1 LGIAAVRRSGVAAW
15 SSLSSGTLREFW
27 HQTALLLA
35 VLGVMNASNYVF
47 HVVMSR
53 MLGPSDYGALAALL
67 AVVLVVSIPLGVIQT
82 AVAEKTAKLR
92 SVGRGDEVGPLALTT
107 LKGATSLAYA
117 AGLVAALVLTPLLS
131 VFLHVDLLSALLLAP
146 YVVASVPAS
155 VAQGVLQGE
164 RRMKALSAVQLTA
177 TLLRLVFGI
186 VLVSAGLGVTG
197 AVLATAASAVV
208 TVPIAFRMLEIGR
221 DAWGRARRSLA
232 GIRGDVAPALFG
244 LTSFWLL
251 AEADIALARHYLD
264 GEASGFYSSASVI
277 ARALLFLPSA
287 VAIVAFPRFVA
298 ARADREQQLWWLRTS
313 AVAVGVLAAFGFVGL
328 FFLRDPLIRIAFGD
342 SYSAAADLLPILAV
356 AMAWLAVVNV
366 LVFFHIAL
374 ASRAYLISLAGVAL
388 EAILIWRF
396 HDSAEQVALVVC
408 ATSALVAFLQY
419 VSAGSIVRWQRPE
432 RSHLPATPLALEP
445 TLELSVV
452 LPCHNAGAGLRS
464 VLTSLLA
471 HLEPTRSFEI
481 IVVSDGST
489 DDTVEIARSLESRG
503 VRVIECATQ
512 GGKGQALQVGLSEAR
527 GKYVA
532 FCDADGDIAA
542 DAIEPFLTLMRLYDP
557 DVILGSK
564 RHPLSDVYYPPLR
577 RLLSWTYHKITRV
590 LFRINVRDTQ
600 TGFKLIRRDVL
611 AAVLPRLYEKRYAFD
626 LEFLV
631 VARTLGF
638 TRVLEAP
645 VRIHYRFASQV
656 NLASSAGILQDTLAI
671 FYRHQIL
678 DSYRRAGP
686 AAEGSVAPAASR
698 DGSRRILIINWRDLA
713 HPDAGGA
720 EVFTHEVARRWAEQG
735 HDVTQLSS
743 GFAGAPKS
751 DEVDGVRLRRLGRLR
766 TGSFHALVQ
775 RELARL
781 RGYDA
786 VVESV
791 NTIPF
796 LTPLWRGRVPHTL
809 AVFMQLAED
818 VWDAELPRPL
828 AAVGRRIERALLR
841 LYRDV
846 PTAAISPSTRADLQ
860 RLGFTRV
867 TDVPVGL
874 DEAPDVRHVPKAL
887 DPTFLFVGRLAA
899 NKRPEHAVQAFR
911 VIRGAMP
918 GARLWIVGRGPVETE
933 LARALPEG
941 AELLGRLP
949 RAELFERMA
958 AAHCLIV
965 PSVREGWGLV
975 VVEANSVGTP
985 AVGYDIPGLRDSIR
999 HGTTGRLA
1007 PNGDVDALA
1016 DAALAVVADA
1026 DGYEQ
1031 MQAAARAWAASFSW
1045 DETATTLYA
1054 LLMDSASR
1062 TFPESLAD
1070 PAAAQARAR

>member
-1 LGIAAVRRSGVAAW
+1 
-15 SSLSSGTLREFW
+15 
-27 HQTALLLA
+27 
-35 VLGVMNASNYVF
+35 
-47 HVVMSR
+47 
-53 MLGPSDYGALAALL
+53 
-67 AVVLVVSIPLGVIQT
+67 
-82 AVAEKTAKLR
+82 
-92 SVGRGDEVGPLALTT
+92 
-107 LKGATSLAYA
+107 
-117 AGLVAALVLTPLLS
+117 
-131 VFLHVDLLSALLLAP
+131 
-146 YVVASVPAS
+146 
-155 VAQGVLQGE
+155 
-164 RRMKALSAVQLTA
+164 
-177 TLLRLVFGI
+177 
-186 VLVSAGLGVTG
+186 
-197 AVLATAASAVV
+197 
-208 TVPIAFRMLEIGR
+208 
-221 DAWGRARRSLA
+221 
-232 GIRGDVAPALFG
+232 
-244 LTSFWLL
+244 
-251 AEADIALARHYLD
+251 
-264 GEASGFYSSASVI
+264 
-277 ARALLFLPSA
+277 
-287 VAIVAFPRFVA
+287 VA
-298 ARADREQQLWWLRTS
+298 ARADRDQQLWWLRTS

-328 FFLRDPLIRIAFGD
+328 FLLRDPLIRIAFGD
-342 SYSAAADLLPILAV
+342 QYSAAADLLPILAV

-374 ASRAYLISLAGVAL
+374 ASRAYLICLAGVAL
-388 EAILIWRF
+388 EAIFIALF

-419 VSAGSIVRWQRPE
+419 LSAASIVRWQRPE
-432 RSHLPATPLALEP
+432 RSHLAASPLSLEP

-464 VLTSLLA
+464 VLAALLS
-471 HLEPTRSFEI
+471 HLESTRSFEI

-489 DDTVEIARSLESRG
+489 DDTVEIASSLASRG
-503 VRVIECATQ
+503 VRVIDCATQ

-564 RHPLSDVYYPPLR
+564 RHPLSEVYYPPLR
-577 RLLSWTYHKITRV
+577 RILSWTYHKITRV
-590 LFRINVRDTQ
+590 LFRVNVRDTQ

-631 VARTLGF
+631 VARMLGF

-656 NLASSAGILQDTLAI
+656 NLGSSAGILLDTLAI

-678 DSYRRAGP
+678 DSYRRAGQP
-686 AAEGSVAPAASR
+686 ATGSAAPTTSR
-698 DGSRRILIINWRDLA
+698 DGSRRILIINWRDIA

-720 EVFTHEVARRWAEQG
+720 EAFTHEVARRWAEQG

-751 DEVDGVRLRRLGRLR
+751 AELDGVRVRRLGRLR
-766 TGSFHALVQ
+766 TGSFHVLVQ

-786 VVESV
+786 VIESV

-809 AVFMQLAED
+809 AVFHQLAED

-828 AAVGRRIERALLR
+828 AVAGRRIERSLLR

-846 PTAAISPSTRADLQ
+846 PTAAVSDSTRADLQ

-867 TDVPVGL
+867 RVVPNGL
-874 DEAPDVRHVPKAL
+874 DEPPDVRHVPKTT

-899 NKRPEHAVQAFR
+899 NKRPDHAVRAFG
-911 VIRGAMP
+911 VIRHTMP
-918 GARLWIVGRGPVETE
+918 RARLWIVGRGPEE
-933 LARALPEG
+933 SKLARELPDG

-949 RAELFERMA
+949 RTELFERMA

-999 HGTTGRLA
+999 PGVTGRLA
-1007 PNGDVDALA
+1007 PNADVEALA
-1016 DAALAVVADA
+1016 EAALAVVADA
-1026 DGYEQ
+1026 EGYEQ

-1045 DETATTLYA
+1045 DTTAAALYD
-1054 LLMDSASR
+1054 LLMDSASASL
-1062 TFPESLAD
+1062 PESLVE
-1070 PAAAQARAR
+1070 PAPAHARAP